1 MAAKSTYSLV
11 PPILAS
17 IYRGLIET
25 SNCMAG
31 HDIGS
36 IKYAFPGHFL
46 YAWAA
51 TYFLRGIYSNI
62 DKSIGRP
69 IIRRYAGTLNDLQPW
84 EVDMFDCR
92 ELVRGRMDL
101 KDFCWNPIH
110 LSPQCGIHTDKDD
123 RSTEISEFMTSI
135 RPGFLSYRRGSSSY
149 ILEAYNPHRF
159 GRQQGFR
166 QKLPG
171 SPKDMNLVI
180 NPINLYCAWLS
191 LTQVGSG
198 CSFHILGRTNNIQNQ
213 VDSAYEDWWNSEVFP
228 RLNKIQMKELLS
240 SEDTDFG
247 LEQPAPI
254 PKHTENDNAKDINP
268 SRAASQRTFQK
279 RALDIPDD
287 GVTSGD
293 QASRGL
299 EATLVP
305 EDSGSEDQTTISLVH
320 CRKRSTRLKKS
331 QAIESNREVCAET
344 SKMDLSIPDISLD
357 DENLDMSPQTRNAG
371 FPKIPEELIFYTS
384 PSPLLDQNN
393 ENLDIIDALDGI
405 DGLNGSKDLPCDYP
419 SHISGGILASKLADI
434 NDEGEVN
441 SGTSVVKIPE
451 NEQGAPVTPSSLS
464 LIVVPTSNI
473 NNRGIAPICSSMS
486 GLPFGV
492 TEDSSLLKDVF
503 QEAMT
508 KYLKK
513 SFTDVIKH
521 GFSNLRTWWAKSNQR
536 LQNLITESFQADPEP
551 LTRHMEVFLKRVDA
565 YLSKRKQIL
574 ECPTLE
580 ERDQQLES
588 LNSRIDVEMAI
599 FSSLE
604 SKIGQL
610 ASELDKLRDE
620 LQTRKENLDKME
632 DARITLEQAQVRN
645 IANVKSIDQ
654 ERKTLEYNFLQLV
667 ESD

>member
-1 MAAKSTYSLV
+1 MKIIPRVIISERINQREIKWGSALSSRGEAFYLSKFWEWSVWIHKILVKRNLPDLASAVYSATKDYSRPNSVYRALCEVWCPDTNTFITTNGEIGISLWDIREITGLSIRAYSLILDKKKTDRIHHADWIEFWFQEDDCVPNPRKSKPFKKAMESKPRKEGQRTVKDRIRRPVVTDRPKETLCRDRSHWNSSLSVDEEEELEIAAYLSLWLCRFIFPSRDDYLRVGTFKTASRMAAQCELSF
-11 PPILAS
+11 I
-17 IYRGLIET
+17 
-25 SNCMAG
+25 
-31 HDIGS
+31 
-36 IKYAFPGHFL
+36 HF
-46 YAWAA
+46 
-51 TYFLRGIYSNI
+51 FL
-62 DKSIGRP
+62 
-69 IIRRYAGTLNDLQPW
+69 
-84 EVDMFDCR
+84 
-92 ELVRGRMDL
+92 
-101 KDFCWNPIH
+101 
-110 LSPQCGIHTDKDD
+110 
-123 RSTEISEFMTSI
+123 
-135 RPGFLSYRRGSSSY
+135 
-149 ILEAYNPHRF
+149 
-159 GRQQGFR
+159 
-166 QKLPG
+166 
-171 SPKDMNLVI
+171 
-180 NPINLYCAWLS
+180 
-191 LTQVGSG
+191 
-198 CSFHILGRTNNIQNQ
+198 
-213 VDSAYEDWWNSEVFP
+213 
-228 RLNKIQMKELLS
+228 
-240 SEDTDFG
+240 
-247 LEQPAPI
+247 
-254 PKHTENDNAKDINP
+254 
-268 SRAASQRTFQK
+268 
-279 RALDIPDD
+279 
-287 GVTSGD
+287 
-293 QASRGL
+293 
-299 EATLVP
+299 
-305 EDSGSEDQTTISLVH
+305 
-320 CRKRSTRLKKS
+320 
-331 QAIESNREVCAET
+331 
-344 SKMDLSIPDISLD
+344 
-357 DENLDMSPQTRNAG
+357 G
-371 FPKIPEELIFYTS
+371 FPKIPEELNFYTS

-451 NEQGAPVTPSSLS
+451 NEQEAPVTPSSLS

-473 NNRGIAPICSSMS
+473 NNRGITPICSSMS
-486 GLPFGV
+486 GLPFGI

-503 QEAMT
+503 REAMT

-513 SFTDVIKH
+513 SFTNVIKH

-536 LQNLITESFQADPEP
+536 LQNLITESFQTDPAP
-551 LTRHMEVFLKRVDA
+551 LTRRMEVFLKRVDA

-580 ERDQQLES
+580 ERDQQLKS